1 MYKLIKTNWLI
12 YAIMLDIIILFGL
25 IIDLIAAILIY
36 YGKIFRSVET
46 IEKMSRFG
54 EEEIKHRIFETKL
67 ARVGSILLI
76 FGFLIQIIGY
86 AINVRN

>member
-1 MYKLIKTNWLI
+1 MYVLIKTNCLI
-12 YAIMLDIIILFGL
+12 YAIMLDTIVLFGL

-46 IEKMSRFG
+46 IEKMSKYL

-76 FGFLIQIIGY
+76 LGFLIQIIGY

>member
-1 MYKLIKTNWLI
+1 
-12 YAIMLDIIILFGL
+12 MLDTIVLFGL

-46 IEKMSRFG
+46 IEKMSKYL

-76 FGFLIQIIGY
+76 LGFLIQIIGY
-86 AINVRN
+86 AINI

>member
-1 MYKLIKTNWLI
+1 MYVLIKTNCLI
-12 YAIMLDIIILFGL
+12 YAIMLDTIVLFGL

-46 IEKMSRFG
+46 IEKMSKYL

-76 FGFLIQIIGY
+76 LGFLIQIIGY
-86 AINVRN
+86 AINIRN

>member
-1 MYKLIKTNWLI
+1 
-12 YAIMLDIIILFGL
+12 MLDIIIIFGL

-46 IEKMSRFG
+46 IEKMSKYL

-76 FGFLIQIIGY
+76 LGFLIQIIGY
-86 AINVRN
+86 AINVRNW

>member
-1 MYKLIKTNWLI
+1 
-12 YAIMLDIIILFGL
+12 MLDIIIIFGL

-46 IEKMSRFG
+46 IEKMSKYL

-76 FGFLIQIIGY
+76 LGFLIQIIGY
-86 AINVRN
+86 AINIRN

>member
-1 MYKLIKTNWLI
+1 
-12 YAIMLDIIILFGL
+12 MLDTIVLFGL

-46 IEKMSRFG
+46 IEKISRFS

-76 FGFLIQIIGY
+76 LGFLIQIIGY
-86 AINVRN
+86 AINIRN

>member
-1 MYKLIKTNWLI
+1 MYILIKTNCLI

-36 YGKIFRSVET
+36 YGKIFRSVEV
-46 IEKMSRFG
+46 IEKMSRYS

-76 FGFLIQIIGY
+76 LGFLIQIIGY
-86 AINVRN
+86 AINIRN

>member
-1 MYKLIKTNWLI
+1 
-12 YAIMLDIIILFGL
+12 MLDIIIIFGL

-46 IEKMSRFG
+46 IEKMSKYL

-76 FGFLIQIIGY
+76 LGFLIQIIGY

>member
-1 MYKLIKTNWLI
+1 MYILIKTNCLI
-12 YAIMLDIIILFGL
+12 YAIMLDTIVLFGL

-46 IEKMSRFG
+46 IEKMSKYL

-76 FGFLIQIIGY
+76 LGFLIQIIGY
-86 AINVRN
+86 AINIRN

>member
-1 MYKLIKTNWLI
+1 
-12 YAIMLDIIILFGL
+12 MLDTIVLFGL

-46 IEKMSRFG
+46 IEKMSKYL

-76 FGFLIQIIGY
+76 LGFLIQIIGY
-86 AINVRN
+86 AINIRN

>member
-1 MYKLIKTNWLI
+1 MYVLIKTNCLI
-12 YAIMLDIIILFGL
+12 YAIMLDTIVLFGL

-36 YGKIFRSVET
+36 YGKIFRSVEA
-46 IEKMSRFG
+46 IEKMSRYS

-76 FGFLIQIIGY
+76 LGFLIQIIGY

>member
-46 IEKMSRFG
+46 IEKMSRYS

-76 FGFLIQIIGY
+76 LGFLIQIIGY
-86 AINVRN
+86 AINIRN

>member
-1 MYKLIKTNWLI
+1 
-12 YAIMLDIIILFGL
+12 MLDTIVLFGL

-46 IEKMSRFG
+46 IEKMSKYL

-76 FGFLIQIIGY
+76 LGFLIQIIGY

>member
-1 MYKLIKTNWLI
+1 MYVLIKTNCLI
-12 YAIMLDIIILFGL
+12 YAIMLDIIIIFGL

-46 IEKMSRFG
+46 IEKMSKYL

-76 FGFLIQIIGY
+76 LGFLIQIIGY
-86 AINVRN
+86 AINIRN

>member
-1 MYKLIKTNWLI
+1 L
-12 YAIMLDIIILFGL
+12 LDIIVLFGL

-36 YGKIFRSVET
+36 YGKIFRSAET
-46 IEKMSRFG
+46 IEKMSKHF

-86 AINVRN
+86 AVTVKN

>member
-1 MYKLIKTNWLI
+1 MYVLIKTNCLI
-12 YAIMLDIIILFGL
+12 YAIMLDIIIIFGL

-46 IEKMSRFG
+46 IEKMSKYL

-76 FGFLIQIIGY
+76 LGFLIQIIGY

>member
-1 MYKLIKTNWLI
+1 
-12 YAIMLDIIILFGL
+12 MLDTIVLFGL

-46 IEKMSRFG
+46 IEKMSKYL

-76 FGFLIQIIGY
+76 LGFLIQIIGY
-86 AINVRN
+86 AINVRNW